1 MTAGRAPTSRR
12 LREDQGFTLIE
23 LLVVI
28 VIIGILAAIGVN
40 ALLKQR
46 VAAYDAAAKTDIRTL
61 ASFEEA
67 YLVNMGQYGS
77 FAAMAVDAF
86 SSAPSPRVTVQL
98 YYDGGT
104 GFCLTA
110 KHALSPTTWFYDNQ
124 AGGLQPRGTA
134 ACPVTVGVDG
144 GNITGA

>member
-1 MTAGRAPTSRR
+1 MTARRAPARGR

-28 VIIGILAAIGVN
+28 LIIGILAAIGVN

-67 YLVNMGQYGS
+67 YLVNVGQYGS
-77 FAAMAVDAF
+77 FAAMQVDAF
-86 SSAPSPRVTVQL
+86 SSAPSPKVTVTL
-98 YYDGGT
+98 FYDGGT

-134 ACPVTVGVDG
+134 ACPVTAGVNG
-144 GNITGA
+144 GSLTGV